1 MKRVKRTLSAVAVVA
16 LLTGATEALS
26 SPISILTIPV
36 YMNVD
41 GEVDKCYLDCEEF
54 EIRANFEAQLSLSI
68 DVIDPEFKYW
78 DFFFDGA
85 NTVPGDGSWHT
96 LKACVWTYKQKQ
108 LLGDPGTKVLVS
120 TISINV
126 TPQTVSGVASKGYY
140 IEIKN
145 AGDHQFDLQQ
155 VQCWIFY
162 VDIDIKP
169 ETLNLKS
176 KGVFTAFINL
186 PEGYDG
192 EDVDISTIECEG
204 APAVDAMMAD
214 NNKLI
219 VKFDREDLVS
229 VSPGDAVV
237 FTVTGKF
244 TNETPFVGSD
254 TIRVIDKGGKK

>member
-1 MKRVKRTLSAVAVVA
+1 MKRVKRILSAVAVIA
-16 LLTGATEALS
+16 LLTSGTEALS
-26 SPISILTIPV
+26 SPTLFTVPV

-41 GEVDKCYLDCEEF
+41 GEVDKCYFDCEEF
-54 EIRANFEAQLSLSI
+54 EIRANFDAQLSLSI
-68 DVIDPEFKYW
+68 DVIDPEFTDW
-78 DFFFDGA
+78 DFYFDGGD
-85 NTVPGDGSWHT
+85 TVLGDGAWHT
-96 LKACVWTYKQKQ
+96 LKACVWTHKPKQ
-108 LLGDPGTKVLVS
+108 LLGNPGTKVLIS

-126 TPQTVSGVASKGYY
+126 IPQTVDGAASNGYY

-145 AGDHQFDLQQ
+145 SDYQFVLQQ
-155 VQCWIFY
+155 VPCEIVY

-169 ETLNLKS
+169 ETVNLKS

-192 EDVDISTIECEG
+192 EDADISTIECEG

-219 VKFDREDLVS
+219 VKFDREDLVG

-237 FTVTGKF
+237 FTITGKF
-244 TNETPFVGSD
+244 TNETPFAGSD